1 MCAMQ
6 AQDYAGGLWAV
17 GLRTRGETEAT
28 IEAALAA
35 GDVLR
40 THPMRGTHHLV
51 ARADIRWLIALM
63 GPLMIARNLRRNR
76 ELGLDE
82 KQLARALSALEK
94 ALRGGH
100 HLTRAETAAVL
111 KRAKIA
117 PDGQRLAHIVY
128 RAELEGLVCSGARKG
143 KQVTIALVDER
154 APKASARSREDSLAD
169 LATRYFTT
177 RGPAKA
183 ADFAW
188 WCQLKAE
195 DVRAAMALARIESD
209 GLLFWKGTP
218 SSARGAGP
226 RALLLPPFDEYTVA
240 YRDRSAAG
248 TPPAHAKSFGASTLL
263 GPNVVLDGA
272 VIGSWKRAISKK
284 GVSIELD
291 LWTRVAARDKAALAE
306 ACDRYAA
313 FLGVPRI

>member
-17 GLRTRGETEAT
+17 GLRTRGETEST
-28 IEAALAA
+28 IETALAA
-35 GDVLR
+35 GDLLR
-40 THPMRGTHHLV
+40 THPMRGTYHLV
-51 ARADIRWLIALM
+51 SRADLRWLIALM

-76 ELGLDE
+76 DLELDE
-82 KQLARALSALEK
+82 KQLTRALTALER
-94 ALRGGH
+94 ALRGGN

-111 KRAKIA
+111 KRAKVA

-154 APKASARSREDSLAD
+154 APTSKPRSREESLAD

-195 DVRAAMALARIESD
+195 DVRAAMALARLESD
-209 GLLFWKGTP
+209 GVLFWKGTP
-218 SSARGAGP
+218 ASGPVSGP
-226 RALLLPPFDEYTVA
+226 RAFLLPPFDEYTVA
-240 YRDRSAAG
+240 YRDRSEAG
-248 TPPAHAKSFGASTLL
+248 TPPANAKSFGASTLL
-263 GPNVVLDGA
+263 GPNVVLDGK

-284 GVSIELD
+284 GVSIKLD
-291 LWTRVAARDKAALAE
+291 LWKRVTARDRSVLAE

-313 FLGVPRI
+313 FLGVARI